1 MSYLVISII
10 FLTIIVLAYIVLN
23 LLKENSKF
31 LIMCVHTFSV
41 FIANLL
47 HIVSFNKLFN
57 HCNHCVIYSSSE
69 SIPKGIDFSRKE
81 NILGITQIDGNDA
94 KMYLVLIV
102 SIITILLLYFA
113 NKRNTE
119 KNKSTKILETVGC
132 IVVILIEASISL
144 VIRMM

>member
-1 MSYLVISII
+1 MSYLAISII
-10 FLTIIVLAYIVLN
+10 FLFIIVLAYLVLV

-31 LIMCVHTFSV
+31 LIMCIHTFSV

-57 HCNHCVIYSSSE
+57 HCKHCIIYSSAE
-69 SIPKGIDFSRKE
+69 SIPKGMDFSRKE

-94 KMYLVLIV
+94 KMYLVFMV
-102 SIITILLLYFA
+102 SIITMILLYFA
-113 NKRNTE
+113 NRRNNE

-132 IVVILIEASISL
+132 IVVILVEASVSL
-144 VIRMM
+144 GIRMM